1 MKHFKDNLSNI
12 LELPLG
18 LKIVQQRGNI
28 FGIFIVNDPVVVSLF
43 PKIVQYFELCCGVSG
58 ETK

>member
-1 MKHFKDNLSNI
+1 MKHFKDKSNI

-18 LKIVQQRGNI
+18 LNCASKANI
-28 FGIFIVNDPVVVSLF
+28 FGIFIVNDPVVLSLS

-58 ETK
+58 ETE